1 MMRPMYKKFT
11 ANYMA
16 SVPKKE
22 IAKHYRQDRY
32 KNRVWLSETGSKM
45 EGLKLIPVAE
55 NFVGNSA
62 AGALMDQD
70 IASEVNLLS
79 GEEEM

>member
-1 MMRPMYKKFT
+1 
-11 ANYMA
+11 
-16 SVPKKE
+16 
-22 IAKHYRQDRY
+22 
-32 KNRVWLSETGSKM
+32 M